1 MRDRDKAT
9 ANDGKLDL
17 WRAAECHCIVCG
29 CRLDPHLFDL
39 GHRIK
44 KSKSMRDTYGDRVIF
59 HPLNMLPVCHGSRA
73 GKSCNDACSLGSQTL
88 PGRELLQRIIRVTTG
103 VEPEPNM
110 RAEYRALREEFE
122 EERG

>member
-1 MRDRDKAT
+1 MRDRDKAA
-9 ANDGKLDL
+9 ANEQK
-17 WRAAECHCIVCG
+17 AALRLSADCLCVICG
-29 CRLDPHLFDL
+29 EYLPDELFDL

-44 KSKSMRDTYGDRVIF
+44 KSKSMRDTYGDKVIF

-73 GKSCNDACSLGSQTL
+73 GVSCNDACSLGSQTL
-88 PGRELLQRIIRVTTG
+88 PGRALLQRIIRVVTG

-110 RAEYRALREEFE
+110 RTEYAALREEFE